1 MIVSWKRPD
10 HLFMEVR
17 AKKLQELSVYKAK
30 SSDSKVKDILK
41 LLTLM
46 KGGKADNAEGV
57 SD

>member
-46 KGGKADNAEGV
+46 KGGKAENAEGA

>member
-1 MIVSWKRPD
+1 
-10 HLFMEVR
+10 MEVR

-46 KGGKADNAEGV
+46 KGGKADNAEGA